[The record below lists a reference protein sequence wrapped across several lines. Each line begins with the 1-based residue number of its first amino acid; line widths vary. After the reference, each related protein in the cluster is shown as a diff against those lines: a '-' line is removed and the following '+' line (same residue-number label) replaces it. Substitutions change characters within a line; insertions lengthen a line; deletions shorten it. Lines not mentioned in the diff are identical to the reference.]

1 MKKVLAVSGG
11 VDSMVLLE
19 MFRADP
25 DVVVAHFNHG
35 TRPSADADQKFVE
48 AAAQKYNKPFFTK
61 KENLGSDVSESRA
74 RERRYK
80 FLFDVATKNDAV
92 IYTAHHLNDLVE
104 SVAINL
110 VRGTGWRGLA
120 PFSSDQKIEHPF
132 LNPNSPLSKT
142 DLLKYAAEHNIAYR
156 EDPTNHE
163 DSYLRNRI
171 REKFAEL
178 EQSQKEAILRDIYR
192 LWLRQRE
199 IRAEVSAIEQEYIKS
214 ANGIYV
220 RDLFKNL
227 DEQTALEIL
236 KFITKETEPTNRRFL
251 EAIKTYAPEKI
262 FNLPKDK
269 YITIHKTYF
278 KYDD

>member
-19 MFRADP
+19 LFRDDP

-35 TRPSADADQKFVE
+35 TRPSADDDQKFVE
-48 AAAQKYNKPFFTK
+48 AAAKKYGKPFFIK
-61 KENLGSDVSESRA
+61 KENLGADVSESHA
-74 RERRYK
+74 RERRYA
-80 FLFDVATKNDAV
+80 FLFDVAVKNNGV

-104 SVAINL
+104 SVTINL
-110 VRGTGWRGLA
+110 IRGTGWRGLA

-132 LNPNSPLSKT
+132 LDQTQSFSKS
-142 DLLKYAAEHNIAYR
+142 DILKYAAEHDVIYR

-163 DSYLRNRI
+163 DGYLRNRI

-178 EQSQKEAILRDIYR
+178 TQAEKENILQKTYN

-199 IRAEVSAIEQEYIKS
+199 IKTEVEKIEQDYINA
-214 ANGIYV
+214 ANGTYN
-220 RDLFKNL
+220 RDFFKNL
-227 DEQTALEIL
+227 DEKTALEIL
-236 KFITKETEPTNRRFL
+236 KFITGETEPTNKRFL
-251 EAIKTYAPEKI
+251 DAIKNYAPEKV

-269 YITIHKTYF
+269 YVTIHKTYF
-278 KYDD
+278 KYGR